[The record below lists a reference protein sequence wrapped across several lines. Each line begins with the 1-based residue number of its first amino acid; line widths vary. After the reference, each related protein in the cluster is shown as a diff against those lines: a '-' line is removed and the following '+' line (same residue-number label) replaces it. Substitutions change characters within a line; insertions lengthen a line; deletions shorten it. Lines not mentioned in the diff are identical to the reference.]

1 MDRYVYEAALKKE
14 DSGRYYVCFPELDD
28 AYTSGDD
35 MNDAVKKAGE
45 VLELT
50 IAAYLDEGKR
60 LPIPQ
65 FRGNEGD
72 LIRIGISVVIN
83 NEMRE
88 RMKSV
93 TPSEAAKMLG
103 VSKGRISQMLN
114 AGILQSVPFGNERLV
129 TLASVNLRLNSQ
141 RLNGRPKKA
150 VVM

>member
-1 MDRYVYEAALKKE
+1 MDRYVYEATLEKE
-14 DSGRYYVCFPELDD
+14 DSGKYYVYFPELEG

-35 MNDAVKKAGE
+35 IYDAVKKAGE

-50 IAAYLDEGKR
+50 IATYLDDGQS
-60 LPIPQ
+60 LPVPQ

-72 LIRIGISVVIN
+72 LIRIGISVMVT

-88 RMKSV
+88 RMKCV

-114 AGILQSVPFGNERLV
+114 AGILQSIPFGNERLV
-129 TLASVNLRLNSQ
+129 TLASVNLRLSSQ
-141 RLNGRPKKA
+141 RLNGRPRKA
-150 VVM
+150 VVA